1 MISLSASA
9 SGGGGAG
16 GGRHG
21 AAGEGDHP
29 GQETVTLSSAG
40 GGAGLTSTC
49 CPTLEL
55 SRQLTQQSPEDTD
68 QEDVEI
74 DNSSVSYL
82 SSTGAASI

>member
-1 MISLSASA
+1 MICLSASA

-29 GQETVTLSSAG
+29 GQDGTTLSSAG
-40 GGAGLTSTC
+40 GGAGLTSTGC
-49 CPTLEL
+49 ATLEL

-68 QEDVEI
+68 QEHVEI